1 MPPLAQHLL
10 NILDGVLGHDQ
21 RPVVEQV
28 VGVGLGGAD
37 DANLLEV
44 AEGKERVDVLVIDDD
59 GDATLATEGLESLGS
74 GLGRGLLEVEAV
86 DDEELVCRELAG
98 KHGCHGELDDLVVH
112 AESVGTGMRA
122 KDNAAMTEL
131 RGARRAL
138 TGAAGTLLAERLT
151 ATAGNLT
158 AGLGVM
164 RTLTTS
170 GHLAANDLMDACAVG
185 LDGEDAIGYLD
196 RARRLASGV
205 SDLDLCH

>member
-1 MPPLAQHLL
+1 
-10 NILDGVLGHDQ
+10 
-21 RPVVEQV
+21 
-28 VGVGLGGAD
+28 
-37 DANLLEV
+37 
-44 AEGKERVDVLVIDDD
+44 
-59 GDATLATEGLESLGS
+59 
-74 GLGRGLLEVEAV
+74 
-86 DDEELVCRELAG
+86 
-98 KHGCHGELDDLVVH
+98 
-112 AESVGTGMRA
+112 MRA

-164 RTLTTS
+164 RALTTS

-196 RARRLASGV
+196 RTRRLASGV